1 MASVS
6 SYALRFLCA
15 AFLQAVFSNSTTAQ
29 RTRALEA
36 LAMTMEGSYSSAEQ
50 AKSDTS
56 YFNIE
61 LEVVRI
67 WAKRRDGAWFYVEQ
81 AAAESKEK
89 PYRQRVYRLTEMN
102 DSTFRSEIYTIRSG
116 ERFFSA
122 YKDLMLLAQ
131 LSPDSID
138 VMEGCAITLQRY
150 KSIYSGSTTGR
161 DCPNTRSGAA
171 YATSEVTIRSDRMIS
186 WDRGYD
192 MAGKQVWGATKG
204 GYIFLKRMGRTH

>member
-1 MASVS
+1 MRLTILLS
-6 SYALRFLCA
+6 ALLSA
-15 AFLQAVFSNSTTAQ
+15 LFSTAQ

-61 LEVVRI
+61 LEMVRI

-81 AAAESKEK
+81 AAAESKDK

-116 ERFFSA
+116 ERFFGA

-161 DCPNTRSGAA
+161 DCPNARSGAA

-204 GYIFLKRMGRTH
+204 GYVFLKRMGRTH

>member
-1 MASVS
+1 M
-6 SYALRFLCA
+6 LRTFLLLAC
-15 AFLQAVFSNSTTAQ
+15 FTPLLLSAQ

-61 LEVVRI
+61 LEMVRI

-116 ERFFSA
+116 ERFFGA

-138 VMEGCAITLQRY
+138 VMEGCAITLQRF

-161 DCPNTRSGAA
+161 DCPNARNGAA

-192 MAGKQVWGATKG
+192 AAGKQVWGANKG